1 MKHGIWLEKEHGKIE
16 LLELYLYENVSYG
29 CNREIFF
36 FFVYVKFLVCNDSK
50 LRIQWPKKKNNIQ
63 FCVFYFFG
71 LWGVY
76 KVEGKK
82 KSLQIRLFF
91 YNGEKNNVWS
101 ENNRRSTN
109 VQEKSERSQF
119 SKWRNGKSM
128 RDTFLLVFFD

>member
-1 MKHGIWLEKEHGKIE
+1 MI
-16 LLELYLYENVSYG
+16 
-29 CNREIFF
+29 RERTWKNWAFGALPLRKCFLWMQQRNFFF
-36 FFVYVKFLVCNDSK
+36 FFVFVKFLVCNDSK

-63 FCVFYFFG
+63 FCVFFF
-71 LWGVY
+71 WFVGVY

-128 RDTFLLVFFD
+128 RDTFLLVF

>member
-1 MKHGIWLEKEHGKIE
+1 MAKEE
-16 LLELYLYENVSYG
+16 EQYSVLCFL
-29 CNREIFF
+29 FF
-36 FFVYVKFLVCNDSK
+36 WFV
-50 LRIQWPKKKNNIQ
+50 
-63 FCVFYFFG
+63 
-71 LWGVY
+71 GVY

-119 SKWRNGKSM
+119 SK
-128 RDTFLLVFFD
+128 